1 MNCNALW
8 RFSAFVLFGVLSL
21 GSAMVYGQEKPY
33 KEGSVWTIEM
43 VRVKPG
49 MFDVYMRDVLPL
61 RTKIEEEAKKQ
72 GLIVSS
78 HVLSGAATG
87 KDDFDV
93 MFLTE
98 YKNWAAFDGLEAK
111 YHAMLSN
118 IVGSEEKQVQLMIK
132 RAEVRE
138 IVGEKTMQELVRG
151 SRTLQPSSQ
160 FGFPHVL

>member
-21 GSAMVYGQEKPY
+21 SSPMVYGQEKPY
-33 KEGSVWTIEM
+33 REGSVWTIEM

-61 RTKIEEEAKKQ
+61 RAKMEEEAKKQ

-78 HVLSGAATG
+78 HVLSGPATG
-87 KDDFDV
+87 RDDFDV

-98 YKNWAAFDGLEAK
+98 YKNWAAFDGLGAK
-111 YHAMLSN
+111 YHAMLGN
-118 IVGSEEKQVQLMIK
+118 IVGSEEKQVQLMTK
-132 RAEVRE
+132 RAEVRQ
-138 IVGEKTMQELVRG
+138 IVGEKTMQELARG
-151 SRTLQPSSQ
+151 STTLQPSSQ
-160 FGFPHVL
+160 IRFPPIL